1 MIIDANSNTNRV
13 EILENE
19 YLKLLSQ
26 GINSDNILVI
36 VQNGKK
42 KKEFIEAV
50 KRKSKIG
57 SIGNLKIYS
66 FFGLIYNYILE
77 NWAVVENSIKDNKGK
92 IIPNLSGLEIS
103 SYMLKECIQ
112 EVDFSSY
119 NSKTN
124 LLHQLLRRMSLINLN
139 NLSSEEIKKRSDI
152 LGENF
157 RIEVD
162 EAIKKY
168 KIKTI
173 DKRAFDYIRQI
184 NLFEFLYKKLNNNF
198 EYVFLDDADEITPA
212 LLAYLKHI
220 KPTVKKFFIG
230 YDSLGSSRLG
240 YLGAIN
246 INFEEFLGES
256 AIKIEDNQ
264 KTKNAKKIL
273 ENIRK
278 DSQIELEN
286 ITAKTF
292 IKRNEMVDCVLDD
305 IKNLI
310 NNGIK
315 QNEIAIIT
323 PNSDEFLKSTL
334 LKSGFNFNFLSK
346 NEKLNQNKV
355 IGYILE
361 LLKIINDTNNQDIS
375 PYILKGIFIELL
387 HFDKVETIKII
398 QEYKLE
404 RDFKNINFF
413 DFLKEKQEFE
423 KIVEI
428 YEKIRFEKL
437 SNQLFEIVN
446 LFIPMTKEN
455 SKDIIKINQLL
466 KQIYDFEEVLP
477 EVSNIDLIIQLEN
490 TIISENPLSDEEI
503 DENSIIVSTAQK
515 IIDYSYKTKYQFLLD
530 ITSES
535 WLKQDIGPLYN
546 AWVMQKSWKK
556 DSFDLVDNIE
566 LTKDRTARILYKLY
580 LLTDN
585 QKLYSSIYDS
595 LGLENFSGIDKYYK
609 LNTVV
614 ENKKAKPI
622 IPRDDQKAVL
632 DYKGGL
638 MSVSATAG
646 SGKTT
651 IMLLLVDKILKGE
664 IIKDIEPK
672 NIFVLTFM
680 ESASR
685 NFKERIKARFPNLD
699 ELPNISTIHGLAL
712 RIIKENNNYSKLNLD
727 YDFEIVDEIK
737 RNSFLVEIT
746 SKNSVESDKI
756 ELYDKAI
763 SAYKNELA
771 KYSDYVAQNK
781 LFLNIY
787 NAYQEKLK
795 QENLIDYD
803 DLLLYSLKLLKENKD
818 VLDYYQNLAKIVIE
832 DEAQD
837 SSYIQQ
843 NLIKLLSGKYK
854 NVIRC
859 GDINQAITSTFT
871 NSDVKGFREFIKNSS
886 NVEMDRCQR
895 CSTGV
900 IDCANETVEIA
911 KKNKV
916 DAFSTLFMKPVEGIN
931 IIDKNAVKTDIFEF
945 DKEESAFIISKIQ
958 EILKEDSK
966 ATIAILLR
974 SNFAINKWDNLLKE
988 NLIKTYKNSDSF
1000 INNPLYRIVILILE
1014 FIVNPFDLKTV
1025 QDIASNLY
1033 ELGIYKYESLQY
1045 AKNLDKPIFFKED
1058 FDEPLYWDLTYFLFK
1073 NHFSVYDLVY
1083 EIGNIYFSHLPQ
1095 KINISL
1101 LAQIA
1106 QKTRNSTK
1114 TFEDMV
1120 LRLRQ
1125 MQYKSNF
1132 SNIKLFENEDNKE
1145 KNSKVQIMTLHKSK
1159 GDEFDYVFIPEL
1171 TQDNLC
1177 LNVNEYKLKE
1187 NSKFIQKVKHD
1198 KKSDLELKQEII
1210 EENYRLIYVGITR
1223 AKKKLYLTSAQNY
1236 KYYSK
1241 MKEFKVSEIV
1251 EELC

>member
-1 MIIDANSNTNRV
+1 M
-13 EILENE
+13 
-19 YLKLLSQ
+19 
-26 GINSDNILVI
+26 
-36 VQNGKK
+36 
-42 KKEFIEAV
+42 
-50 KRKSKIG
+50 
-57 SIGNLKIYS
+57 
-66 FFGLIYNYILE
+66 
-77 NWAVVENSIKDNKGK
+77 
-92 IIPNLSGLEIS
+92 
-103 SYMLKECIQ
+103 
-112 EVDFSSY
+112 
-119 NSKTN
+119 
-124 LLHQLLRRMSLINLN
+124 
-139 NLSSEEIKKRSDI
+139 
-152 LGENF
+152 
-157 RIEVD
+157 
-162 EAIKKY
+162 
-168 KIKTI
+168 
-173 DKRAFDYIRQI
+173 
-184 NLFEFLYKKLNNNF
+184 
-198 EYVFLDDADEITPA
+198 
-212 LLAYLKHI
+212 
-220 KPTVKKFFIG
+220 
-230 YDSLGSSRLG
+230 
-240 YLGAIN
+240 
-246 INFEEFLGES
+246 
-256 AIKIEDNQ
+256 
-264 KTKNAKKIL
+264 
-273 ENIRK
+273 
-278 DSQIELEN
+278 
-286 ITAKTF
+286 
-292 IKRNEMVDCVLDD
+292 
-305 IKNLI
+305 
-310 NNGIK
+310 
-315 QNEIAIIT
+315 
-323 PNSDEFLKSTL
+323 
-334 LKSGFNFNFLSK
+334 
-346 NEKLNQNKV
+346 
-355 IGYILE
+355 
-361 LLKIINDTNNQDIS
+361 
-375 PYILKGIFIELL
+375 
-387 HFDKVETIKII
+387 
-398 QEYKLE
+398 
-404 RDFKNINFF
+404 
-413 DFLKEKQEFE
+413 
-423 KIVEI
+423 
-428 YEKIRFEKL
+428 
-437 SNQLFEIVN
+437 
-446 LFIPMTKEN
+446 
-455 SKDIIKINQLL
+455 
-466 KQIYDFEEVLP
+466 
-477 EVSNIDLIIQLEN
+477 
-490 TIISENPLSDEEI
+490 
-503 DENSIIVSTAQK
+503 
-515 IIDYSYKTKYQFLLD
+515 
-530 ITSES
+530 
-535 WLKQDIGPLYN
+535 
-546 AWVMQKSWKK
+546 
-556 DSFDLVDNIE
+556 
-566 LTKDRTARILYKLY
+566 
-580 LLTDN
+580 
-585 QKLYSSIYDS
+585 
-595 LGLENFSGIDKYYK
+595 GLENFSGIDKYYK

-737 RNSFLVEIT
+737 RNSFLVEIA
-746 SKNSVESDKI
+746 SKNSVESDKV

-871 NSDVKGFREFIKNSS
+871 NSDVKGFREFIKNSTS
-886 NVEMDRCQR
+886 VEMDRCQR

-1014 FIVNPFDLKTV
+1014 FIVNPFDLKIV

-1045 AKNLDKPIFFKED
+1045 AKNLDKPIFLKED